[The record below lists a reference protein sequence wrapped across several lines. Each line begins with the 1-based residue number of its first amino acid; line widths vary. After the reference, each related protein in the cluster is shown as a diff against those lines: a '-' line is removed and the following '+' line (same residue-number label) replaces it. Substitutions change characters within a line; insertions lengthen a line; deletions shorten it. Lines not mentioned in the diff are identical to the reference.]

1 MGQDHKREIEKIIG
15 EMTCPKDFRC
25 YKAGFE
31 NLCKAEDIGIES
43 FLKCL
48 EKNPQEC
55 RFSLSFGYSYL
66 CQCPLR
72 AYIAK
77 KLKK

>member
-15 EMTCPKDFRC
+15 KMGCPKDFRC

-55 RFSLSFGYSYL
+55 RFSLSLGAIYL

-72 AYIAK
+72 AYIVK